1 MKCRLP
7 EKRLILPATLWLK
20 DTDNAGFKAGDS
32 DGLPCIN
39 NVTVPREE
47 FEIFYAVVP
56 GNPQTTGDAG
66 QRRASGILHPQK
78 FARIDFDKR
87 LVEIDVHLNSPQGIP
102 SAMG

>member
-20 DTDNAGFKAGDS
+20 DTDNAGFKAAHS
-32 DGLPCIN
+32 NGLPYIG
-39 NVTVPREE
+39 NVAIPREE

-56 GNPQTTGDAG
+56 GNPQTTRDAG
-66 QRRASGILHPQK
+66 KRRAGGILHPQK